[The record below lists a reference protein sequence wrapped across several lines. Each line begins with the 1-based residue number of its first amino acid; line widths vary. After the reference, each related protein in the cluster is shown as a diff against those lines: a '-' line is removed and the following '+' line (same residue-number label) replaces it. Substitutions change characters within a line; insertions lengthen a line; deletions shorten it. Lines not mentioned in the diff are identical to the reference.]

1 MARIRL
7 TKIFTFE
14 MAHLLEGYDGMC
26 SNMHGHSYIMH
37 VTICGEPNA
46 DASSPTFGMVMD
58 FKDLKKIVNSEVTDR
73 LDHSLMVRRGSRAAQ
88 RVEGLSQRIIEVDYQ
103 PTCENMVS
111 DFAERISARLPQNVK
126 LVGVRLFETASSFAE
141 WRAEDNAL

>member
-73 LDHSLMVRRGSRAAQ
+73 LDHSLMVRRGSRAAK
-88 RVEGLSQRIIEVDYQ
+88 RVEGLSERIIEVDYQ

-126 LVGVRLFETASSFAE
+126 LVGVRLFETATSFAE

>member
-14 MAHLLEGYDGMC
+14 MAHLLEGYDGLC